1 MARGTWGGTTD
12 PNIFSVRMLF
22 LLGTSHCQIGFKL
35 RDVGVQDNSAQDVAD
50 EVATQLQEPLRAIL
64 AQTDSVVGV
73 DVLKMGTDEG
83 GWNPAETT
91 TGANLTDTPNELP
104 NFIAANVTL
113 KSEIRKRYGQGR
125 FFLPL
130 VNDNQVNGNVITST
144 GLANIASFTDQ
155 LASHF
160 MGDPLTHDLLLVNAH
175 PLLPARGA
183 PGSPGARPE
192 IPASWYDVVSIR
204 VNTIVTGLRSR
215 KAGVGG

>member
-22 LLGTSHCQIGFKL
+22 LMGTSHCQTGFKL
-35 RDVGVQDNSAQDVAD
+35 RDVAVQDNSAQDVAD
-50 EVATQLQEPLRAIL
+50 EVATRLQEPLRAIL

-73 DVLKMGTDEG
+73 DVLKLGTDEG
-83 GWNPAETT
+83 GWNPAETL
-91 TGANLTDTPNELP
+91 TGANVTAAASELP
-104 NFIAANVTL
+104 NFMACNVSL

-125 FFLPL
+125 MFLPL
-130 VNDNQVNGNVITST
+130 VHDNQVDGNVITAT
-144 GLANIASFTDQ
+144 GLTNIASFTDQ
-155 LASHF
+155 IATHF
-160 MGDPLTHDLLLVNAH
+160 MGDPLTHDLILVNAH

-204 VNTIVTGLRSR
+204 VNTIATSLRSR